1 MTLIYYFDFFRL
13 LKKVLFCARV
23 RCVRSRTRDM
33 VEDVAVGMNHQ
44 RARLVRCSNTR
55 HYQYDL
61 QAIDKANIPPCKLLR
76 HTVTLENSFMVK
88 YVLN

>member
-1 MTLIYYFDFFRL
+1 ME
-13 LKKVLFCARV
+13 
-23 RCVRSRTRDM
+23 
-33 VEDVAVGMNHQ
+33 EDVAVGMNHR
-44 RARLVRCSNTR
+44 RASLVRCSNTR
-55 HYQYDL
+55 LYQYDL